1 MTKSTK
7 HRLIFVG
14 LGVLLLL
21 LGLRGVALQV
31 AGKSAQA
38 KVTQVKK
45 ATSSQDD
52 QMDHNY
58 RILYRFAVNG
68 KDYTGSLTQK
78 KVYNTLTLPSV
89 GAMVPI
95 RYLPSAPSI
104 NGSVKEGILSGLLF
118 GVLGIVVLI
127 VGLKPGRP
135 AAAQAPPRDTHADAQ
150 G

>member
-127 VGLKPGRP
+127 VVLKPGRP